1 MIDQQSID
9 PFVHALHRCTDPVT
23 GIQRQQRCIMCHA
36 EGRRTNTSFYC
47 SLCTLTASRECDRK
61 PSKHSYCIKSEYN
74 CFARHTAMCY
84 QHMNKTGMMAQRE
97 NIRSNIGKG
106 QIVSQQDIAIAGKV
120 VSRTVPKRRA
130 KSNRQRKKG
139 GGRKK

>member
-1 MIDQQSID
+1 
-9 PFVHALHRCTDPVT
+9 
-23 GIQRQQRCIMCHA
+23 
-36 EGRRTNTSFYC
+36 
-47 SLCTLTASRECDRK
+47 
-61 PSKHSYCIKSEYN
+61 
-74 CFARHTAMCY
+74 MCY

-130 KSNRQRKKG
+130 RSNRQRKERR
-139 GGRKK
+139 RKKKITNTTYTFIVIGIYY